1 MVRQMPKMKTRK
13 SIAKRVKITA
23 RGKLFRRR
31 PGGAHLKS
39 RKTPKRIRR
48 FRRAAELS
56 PSYRQ
61 TVRRMLGI

>member
-1 MVRQMPKMKTRK
+1 MPKMKTRK

-23 RGKLFRRR
+23 RGKLFRCR

-48 FRRAAELS
+48 FRKQCELS
-56 PSYRQ
+56 PCYSR